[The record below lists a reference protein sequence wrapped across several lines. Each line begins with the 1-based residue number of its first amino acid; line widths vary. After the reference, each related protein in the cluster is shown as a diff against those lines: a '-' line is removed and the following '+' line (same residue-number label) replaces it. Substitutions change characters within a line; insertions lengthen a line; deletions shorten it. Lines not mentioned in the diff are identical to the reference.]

1 MFSSGQTAQP
11 IQALLKTTIS
21 TEKANINGQTESIM
35 KVTINLFHS
44 DYTSYKFKSVFYRH
58 GIKIH
63 LGNFKKGLMHGKG
76 VYSWPDGKKYDG
88 EFFNDKKHGQGSFE
102 WENGDKYTGQ
112 WKDGKMNGEGKIKIG
127 GKTSK
132 GYWEDGIKIKD
143 L

>member
-1 MFSSGQTAQP
+1 MFGVLPLWIADRTDRVPLGVVDSRAY
-11 IQALLKTTIS
+11 
-21 TEKANINGQTESIM
+21 TESRVVGRTGFGRISPREG
-35 KVTINLFHS
+35 H
-44 DYTSYKFKSVFYRH
+44 
-58 GIKIH
+58 
-63 LGNFKKGLMHGKG
+63 
-76 VYSWPDGKKYDG
+76 P